1 MFDPDGYT
9 FVKIIAIAG
18 TLYFAVRAAIL
29 IGVADKC
36 GYFTAVILL

>member
-18 TLYFAVRAAIL
+18 TLYFAVRAA
-29 IGVADKC
+29 
-36 GYFTAVILL
+36 LLLGLAAINSIALLP

>member
-29 IGVADKC
+29 LGVAAIN
-36 GYFTAVILL
+36 AVTLLP